1 MRGGGPNP
9 NPNPNPNPYQVGE
22 LICCEGRC
30 KRVFHRDCVPSNN
43 PILSN
48 GRRWLTPALA
58 LALALTLALTLT
70 LTLTTLTLTLRWL
83 CADCRCQ
90 RMRCF
95 FCKQWGATHEL
106 RSCARRTCGKFYHPE
121 CLAASLQPFAAP
133 EVPLVTPP
141 ASSTAAVDGDG
152 EEGGNEEGEEEGG
165 GKTVG
170 GGGAGG
176 KVTANL
182 APDHSPNHTLTP
194 NPNPDSP

>member
-1 MRGGGPNP
+1 
-9 NPNPNPNPYQVGE
+9 
-22 LICCEGRC
+22 
-30 KRVFHRDCVPSNN
+30 
-43 PILSN
+43 
-48 GRRWLTPALA
+48 
-58 LALALTLALTLT
+58 
-70 LTLTTLTLTLRWL
+70 
-83 CADCRCQ
+83 
-90 RMRCF
+90 MRCF